1 MQGCASNG
9 TTESDIESIATAQ
22 LSHSASLV

>member
-1 MQGCASNG
+1 MQGSANHG
-9 TTESDIESIATAQ
+9 TTESDMESTATAQ